1 VQDGLVQALYSQADA
16 RYLGAEARVDLAF
29 SRELWLNLG
38 FDVVDA
44 QLQASHTPLPRI
56 PPVRGRI
63 GFDWNHGAFNVRPEL
78 LLSHRQW
85 QVFPTETP
93 TPGYAVFNVMGNYT
107 IATQHV
113 AHLFGVNLFN
123 AADRLYYNHLSFI
136 KSVAPEIGRGIRFT
150 YTLNFF

>member
-1 VQDGLVQALYSQADA
+1 MQALYSQADA

-44 QLQASHTPLPRI
+44 QLQASRTPLPRI

-78 LLSHRQW
+78 LL
-85 QVFPTETP
+85 FPP
-93 TPGYAVFNVMGNYT
+93 PMAGVPDRNAYSGLRR
-107 IATQHV
+107 IAMLWVTTRSPRSTWRIFLV
-113 AHLFGVNLFN
+113 
-123 AADRLYYNHLSFI
+123 
-136 KSVAPEIGRGIRFT
+136 
-150 YTLNFF
+150 